1 MNNKSTSH
9 LCFNSFLHPSHS
21 LFTFKLFSSYF
32 ALFLLI
38 ISVFKRD
45 FSFSVS
51 FSYYSKLF
59 SCSYTMFLVYLSFT
73 LSLSFPF
80 SLTLSLTLFNSNCL
94 SYSSSFQQ
102 YLLRKSLFL
111 FLINI
116 CFLVGFHIG
125 PFKFIQLSSR
135 HGYKF
140 SFIGYFFLSFCLST
154 LSPTFLSFLFNSWMM
169 EHFKNFFFQFFFESI
184 FFSF

>member
-1 MNNKSTSH
+1 M
-9 LCFNSFLHPSHS
+9 
-21 LFTFKLFSSYF
+21 
-32 ALFLLI
+32 
-38 ISVFKRD
+38 FKRY

-73 LSLSFPF
+73 LSLSFSF
-80 SLTLSLTLFNSNCL
+80 SLTLSHSHTLTLSLTLFNSNCL

-116 CFLVGFHIG
+116 CFLVGFHIV

-140 SFIGYFFLSFCLST
+140 SFIGYFFLSFFL
-154 LSPTFLSFLFNSWMM
+154 LVHTFT
-169 EHFKNFFFQFFFESI
+169 HISI
-184 FFSF
+184 LPF